1 MNATSGTVGAN
12 RVLLAWEIGLAS
24 LFGLFYWLLTR
35 KFSES
40 RWVDIAAYALFGC
53 FVSYGAV
60 RFVFAGGMNNAVL
73 FAIVVASG
81 QYFSRSLRGFATVTA
96 LSVFAWLAVIFQ
108 TGAAMNTL
116 VAAAGFP
123 LALVILRMSKKAGQ
137 AQLSDVEQLSV
148 QADRPAHGEPGA
160 QNSQPVSPEHHF
172 PDTHRELAVDGAN
185 DGLWHL
191 DVLTNRL
198 SVSGSWAAMLGK
210 EPGDVGDSLSDWLGL
225 IHPHHSGRFR
235 TDLESHIAGRSAK
248 FENVCQIRKND
259 GSYVWVHCRGQ
270 AILGPSGTP
279 VSLAGS
285 QTDIDRI
292 KQFEHRLVHDAL
304 RDRLTGLANRT
315 FFNIELRKAVER
327 ITRNPNYEFALIFL
341 DLDHFKSINDRLGHL
356 AGDLL
361 LAGVADRIRSCQRA
375 RDTVARLGGDEFV
388 VLLDGIVG
396 PDEAVAVA
404 KRIQRELSSPFLI
417 GDREVLVTA
426 SIGIVTSKT
435 RFSSS
440 KELVKHA
447 DAAMYRAKAAR
458 SGGICVFTEDMYD
471 DAIESNQLR
480 SDLRRALSRDELV
493 LHYQALVTLQTGS
506 ISNAEAL
513 VRWRRSDGEL
523 LRPARFLSQAEEMG
537 LINELGDWVLHAV
550 CEQIRRWQEAGLPPL
565 RVGVNISARQLQ
577 SPGFNTSVDRILKQ
591 TGVDPHLLEFEIT
604 EAALTGTVDVTRQN
618 LAWLTERGIRL
629 SIDDFGTG
637 YSSLHNLRRFSFDT
651 LKIDST
657 FIAEIGVDPRAGSL
671 TKAIIGLA
679 HSLDLNVIAEG
690 VESQQQLDFLNK
702 NSCDIVQGYLFSRPI
717 DSDQFTKLLKAGG
730 GEFSRDLPQRSPVA
744 RRTESLLESTH
755 TTHTVGA

>member
-1 MNATSGTVGAN
+1 MNATSGPLGTA

-40 RWVDIAAYALFGC
+40 RWVDIASYALFGC
-53 FVSYGAV
+53 FVAYGAV
-60 RFVFAGGMNNAVL
+60 RFVFDGGMNNAVM

-81 QYFSRSLRGFATVTA
+81 QHFSRSIRGFATVTA
-96 LSVFAWLAVIFQ
+96 LSVFAWLAVILQ
-108 TGAAMNTL
+108 TGPALNTL

-123 LALVILRMSKKAGQ
+123 LALVVLRTAKRAGQ
-137 AQLSDVEQLSV
+137 PQTPDVEQPSV
-148 QADRPAHGEPGA
+148 EAVRPAHSEPVA
-160 QNSQPVSPEHHF
+160 SISQAASPEHHF
-172 PDTHRELAVDGAN
+172 PETHRELAVAGSN

-191 DVLTNRL
+191 DVVTNKL

-210 EPGDVGDSLSDWLGL
+210 EPCNIGDSLNDWLGL
-225 IHPHHSGRFR
+225 IHPHHLARFR

-248 FENVCQIRKND
+248 FENVYQIRKND
-259 GSYVWVHCRGQ
+259 GNYVWVHCRGQ
-270 AILGPSGTP
+270 AILGPTGTL

-315 FFNIELRKAVER
+315 FFNIELRKAAER
-327 ITRNPNYEFALIFL
+327 TTRNPNYEFALIFL
-341 DLDHFKSINDRLGHL
+341 DLDNFKSINDRLGHL

-361 LAGVADRIRSCQRA
+361 LAGVAGRIRSCQRA

-388 VLLDGIVG
+388 VLLDGVVG
-396 PDEAVAVA
+396 PDEAVAVG
-404 KRIQRELSSPFLI
+404 KRIQRELSSPFLV

-426 SIGIVTSKT
+426 SIGIVTSRT

-447 DAAMYRAKAAR
+447 DVAMYRAKTAR
-458 SGGICVFTEDMYD
+458 SGEICVFTDDMYD

-506 ISNAEAL
+506 IANAEAL

-523 LRPARFLSQAEEMG
+523 LRPARFLSQVEEMG
-537 LINELGDWVLHAV
+537 LINELGDWVLLAV
-550 CEQIRRWQEAGLPPL
+550 CEQIRRWQEAAIPPL

-577 SPGFNTSVDRILKQ
+577 SPGFNSSVDRILKQ

-651 LKIDST
+651 LKIDSS
-657 FIAEIGVDPRAGSL
+657 FIAEIGIDPRAGSL

-690 VESQQQLDFLNK
+690 VESRQQLDFLNK
-702 NSCDIVQGYLFSRPI
+702 NSCDIAQGYLFSRPI
-717 DSDQFTKLLKAGG
+717 DSDQFTKLLKVGG
-730 GEFSRDLPQRSPVA
+730 EEFSRDLLARSLVGS
-744 RRTESLLESTH
+744 RTESLLESTH
-755 TTHTVGA
+755 TAGA